1 MLFTIFN
8 LPSPYTTMKAQCD
21 IMAAKQVDTNKILK
35 GRTTKERDVTHE
47 EMQSLLSKLKNL
59 VPNMPRNKKL
69 TKLEIIQYVID
80 YILDLQ
86 IALETHPAATRP
98 NTTVLSGISPNRQP
112 LGVLSPAINTCAAQ
126 EVNQLQTEK
135 VPIIPD
141 VISANRPVSC

>member
-1 MLFTIFN
+1 
-8 LPSPYTTMKAQCD
+8 MKAQCD
-21 IMAAKQVDTNKILK
+21 IMAAKQVESKILK
-35 GRTTKERDVTHE
+35 TRTTKDRDVTHE

-98 NTTVLSGISPNRQP
+98 TAAVLSAISPNRTP
-112 LGVLSPAINTCAAQ
+112 LGVLSPGINTCAAQ
-126 EVNQLQTEK
+126 EVRL
-135 VPIIPD
+135 
-141 VISANRPVSC
+141 ISNV

>member
-1 MLFTIFN
+1 
-8 LPSPYTTMKAQCD
+8 MKAQCD
-21 IMAAKQVDTNKILK
+21 LMASKHVESKILK
-35 GRTTKERDVTHE
+35 GRTTKERDVSHE
-47 EMQSLLSKLKNL
+47 EMQSLLCKLKNL

-69 TKLEIIQYVID
+69 SKLEIIQYVID

-98 NTTVLSGISPNRQP
+98 NTTVLSAISPNRQP

-126 EVNQLQTEK
+126 EVNQTEK
-135 VPIIPD
+135 MPIIAD

>member
-1 MLFTIFN
+1 
-8 LPSPYTTMKAQCD
+8 MKAQCD
-21 IMAAKQVDTNKILK
+21 LMASKQVETNKILK
-35 GRTTKERDVTHE
+35 GRATKERDVTHE

-86 IALETHPAATRP
+86 IALESHPAATRP
-98 NTTVLSGISPNRQP
+98 NSTVLSAISPNRTP
-112 LGVLSPAINTCAAQ
+112 LGVLSPAINTCSAQ
-126 EVNQLQTEK
+126 EVNQLTTEK
-135 VPIIPD
+135 VTIIAD